1 MTRDPRYDVLF
12 EPVKI
17 GPKTARNRFYQVPH
31 CNGMGRNYPASLA
44 EMRGVKAEGGWAV
57 VCTEEVE
64 IHPSSDTAPYNEG
77 RLWTDEDVP
86 ALALMAEKVQAHGS
100 LAGIELVYQGAQGR
114 GLYTRNMPLGVSC
127 RPNESHIPG
136 HTRAMDKQDIADFRR
151 WHRNAVKRSL
161 TCGFDLIYTY
171 CGHDLTLQMHFLS
184 RKHND
189 RTDEYGGSLE
199 NRVRLFRETLE
210 DTLELC
216 DGKAAVPVRFA
227 VDELMGE
234 EGISCENEGR
244 DVVEMLAELPDL
256 WDVNVSMW
264 DNDSQTSRFSEEGFQ
279 EPFIGFVKG
288 VTSKPVVGV
297 GRYTSPDRMVSL
309 VNKGVL
315 DMIGAARPSI
325 ADPFLPKKIEEGR
338 IEDIR
343 ECIGCNICVVGDH
356 ISVPM
361 MCTQN
366 ATMSEEWRRGWHP
379 ERFAEKDADER
390 VLVVGAGPAGLEA
403 ARVLGER
410 GYETV
415 LAEASDQLGGRVA
428 RECQLPGLSAWGR
441 VRDYRDY
448 QLSQMANVEVYRE
461 SRLGVDE
468 ILEFGAQHVA
478 IATGATWRRDAVG
491 LTIRHSLAGLSD
503 MNILT
508 PDDIMGGTA
517 EVTGPVV
524 VWDDD
529 VYYMGGVLA
538 EKLRDDGHEVTLL
551 TPSADVSSFTHNS
564 LEQFRIQKN
573 LMDKGVEI
581 VPLHNLSGVQNGG
594 VTASCVYTERER
606 QLACGTLVLV
616 TAMLPEDQLHKD
628 LMAREV
634 DFADAGIKTVEL
646 IGDAYAPSFIAMAV
660 WQGHRYGREVGKP
673 RQYDEPNFKR
683 EINRVGQ
690 LEPARISG

>member
-12 EPVKI
+12 EPIKI

-64 IHPSSDTAPYNEG
+64 IHPTSDTAPFNEG
-77 RLWTDEDVP
+77 RLWTDEDMP
-86 ALALMAEKVQAHGS
+86 ALELMVEKVQAHGS

-114 GLYTRNMPLGVSC
+114 GYYSRSAPMAPSC
-127 RPNESHIPG
+127 RPNESHVPG

-151 WHRNAVKRSL
+151 WHKNAVKRSL
-161 TCGFDLIYTY
+161 RCGFDLIYTY

-216 DGKAAVPVRFA
+216 EGKAAVPVRFA

-234 EGISCENEGR
+234 EGISCEGEGR

-264 DNDSQTSRFSEEGFQ
+264 DNDSQTSRFAEEGFQ
-279 EPFIGFVKG
+279 EPFIKFVKG

-297 GRYTSPDRMVSL
+297 GRYTSADRMVSL
-309 VNKGVL
+309 INKGVM

-343 ECIGCNICVVGDH
+343 ECIGCNICVTGDH
-356 ISVPM
+356 LSIPM
-361 MCTQN
+361 QCTQN

-379 ERFAEKDADER
+379 ERFDKAASDDK
-390 VLVVGAGPAGLEA
+390 VLVIGAGPAGMEA

-410 GYETV
+410 GYETI
-415 LAEASDQLGGRVA
+415 LAEATTELGGRVN
-428 RECQLPGLSAWGR
+428 REHQLPGLSAWGR
-441 VRDYRDY
+441 VKDYREG
-448 QLSQMANVEVYRE
+448 QIQKMTNVEVYRDSE
-461 SRLGVDE
+461 LNVDQV
-468 ILEFGAQHVA
+468 LEFGFEHVA
-478 IATGATWRRDAVG
+478 VATGAAWRRDGVG
-491 LTIRHSLAGLSD
+491 LTCRHPLDGLD
-503 MNILT
+503 DIQVLT
-508 PDDIMGGTA
+508 PDDIMDGV
-517 EVTGPVV
+517 EPKNGPVV
-524 VWDDD
+524 LFDDD
-529 VYYMGGVLA
+529 NYYMGGVLA
-538 EKLRDDGHEVTLL
+538 EKLKADGYDVTLM
-551 TPSADVSSFTHNS
+551 TANTDVSAFTHNS
-564 LEQFRIQKN
+564 LEQHRIQKS
-573 LMDKGVEI
+573 LMEMGVEI
-581 VPLHNLSGVQNGG
+581 LPSHGLERAENGEVVAG
-594 VTASCVYTERER
+594 CVYTGRER
-606 QLACGTLVLV
+606 RLPAGTLVLV
-616 TAMLPEDQLHKD
+616 TAMLPNEAIYRD
-628 LMAREV
+628 LLSRQ
-634 DFADAGIKTVEL
+634 DDWADAGIKTVEA
-646 IGDAYAPSFIAMAV
+646 IGDAYAPSTIAMAV
-660 WQGHRYGREVGKP
+660 WQGHRYGREVGEDADVDNP
-673 RQYDEPNFKR
+673 RFLR
-683 EINRVGQ
+683 EINRVGT
-690 LEPARISG
+690 A

>member
-17 GPKTARNRFYQVPH
+17 GPKTARNQFYQVPH

-44 EMRGVKAEGGWAV
+44 EMRGIKAKGGWAV

-77 RLWTDEDVP
+77 RLWTDEDMP
-86 ALALMAEKVQAHGS
+86 ALALMAEKVQTHGS

-114 GLYTRNMPLGVSC
+114 GFYTRNMPLGVSC
-127 RPNESHIPG
+127 RPNESHVPG

-161 TCGFDLIYTY
+161 ACGFDLIYTY

-216 DGKAAVPVRFA
+216 EGKAAVPVRFA

-256 WDVNVSMW
+256 WDVNISMW
-264 DNDSQTSRFSEEGFQ
+264 DNDSQTSRFAEEGFQ
-279 EPFIGFVKG
+279 EPFIKFVKN
-288 VTSKPVVGV
+288 VTTKPVVGV
-297 GRYTSPDRMVSL
+297 GRYTSPDRMVGL
-309 VNKGVL
+309 INKGVL

-343 ECIGCNICVVGDH
+343 ECIGCNICVTGDNM
-356 ISVPM
+356 STPM

-379 ERFAEKDADER
+379 ERFAPKLADER

-415 LAEASDQLGGRVA
+415 LAEADEGLGGRVA
-428 RECQLPGLSAWGR
+428 RESKLPGLSAWGR
-441 VRDYRDY
+441 VLDYREY
-448 QLSQMANVEVYRE
+448 QLSQMACVDVYPASPLTVENV
-461 SRLGVDE
+461 
-468 ILEFGAQHVA
+468 LEFGAQHVA
-478 IATGATWRRDAVG
+478 IATGAKWRGDGVG
-491 LTIRHSLAGLSD
+491 LTIRHPLPGLEAV
-503 MNILT
+503 NVVT
-508 PDDIMGGTA
+508 PDDVMSGSA
-517 EVTGPVV
+517 EVSGPVV

-529 VYYMGGVLA
+529 VYYMGGVIA
-538 EKLRDDGHEVTLL
+538 EKLRDEGHEVTLL
-551 TPSADVSSFTHNS
+551 TANADVSSFTHNS
-564 LEQFRIQKN
+564 LEQHRIQKN
-573 LMDKGVEI
+573 LMEKGVE
-581 VPLHNLSGVQNGG
+581 VLALHGLASVGSGEI
-594 VTASCVYTERER
+594 TASCVYTERER
-606 QLACGTLVLV
+606 KLPCGTLVLV
-616 TAMLPEDQLHKD
+616 TAMLPEDQLYKD
-628 LMAREV
+628 LMAREE
-634 DFADAGIKTVEL
+634 DFADAGIKSVEL
-646 IGDAYAPSFIAMAV
+646 IGDAYAPTFIAMAV
-660 WQGHRYGREVGKP
+660 WQGHRYGREVGEA
-673 RQYDEPNFKR
+673 RSNDEPNFCR
-683 EINRVGQ
+683 EINRIGQ
-690 LEPARISG
+690 IEPARIAG